1 MAESVQ
7 EHSLQAPLSAPQERR
22 ERFDRAARFACFDLL
37 DTVLFR
43 KVVDPTDVFRLVY
56 HRLAAALPERMDGS
70 CEDAFVS
77 ARLVAE
83 RRARV
88 GRAETTL
95 DAIWDELVWMV
106 GDDRDLAVSIEMSC
120 ERDLLYPNAEIAAVI
135 AKRREQGHR
144 IVYVSDMY
152 LPEHFLRSVLEEHGV
167 MQPGDRL
174 FVSSAHDKTKHEGHL
189 YLHLMEQMGGK
200 SADYCMTGDHRHSDH
215 RKPRS
220 LGLRS
225 RHYRG
230 HRLNAFERRL
240 NDALAAPQL
249 SRSILVGSVRN
260 GRADER
266 ASENRLVSDFLGPA
280 SLLWALWTIRR
291 AEEDNLDRLYFMAR
305 DGYLPY
311 LAASHLTQTGC
322 TGVESHYVYGSRYS
336 LYFAAIRD
344 LRTDL
349 RWIFDQ
355 PGDLTRDKL
364 LRYLRLDRATLS
376 PIMQTMCD
384 SLAGDA
390 PLSAEDFG
398 RFVDLLTASD
408 EGRSVLD
415 SAAEMRRAAR
425 QYFETAGLI
434 GTGSCAIVDIGWHLN
449 VQTALQSLMPEQRL
463 FGLYLYLSETR
474 RSFVQAGRAET
485 MIELNIAHRRA
496 AAAPALWRHS
506 TVAEHLFG
514 MAPEGSCEGFEL
526 DENGHARPVLQR
538 MDPDEAAV
546 RQHIAEQVQAFVR
559 DWAPLYMQ
567 AFQDARSCA
576 AAFRVLSD
584 EFFDLPPREALLTI
598 RKSVRLSREALN
610 DKSSAL
616 VSGFQPGDVKHAIN
630 VLRRRG
636 SAEGLGWLGAK
647 FSLAP
652 RPLHL
657 GGKALRKLRPY
668 LGRS

>member
-1 MAESVQ
+1 MSEIVQ
-7 EHSLQAPLSAPQERR
+7 EDSLNRQLRALQERR
-22 ERFDRAARFACFDLL
+22 ERVGGAARFACFDLL

-43 KVVDPTDVFRLVY
+43 KVLDPTDVFRLIY
-56 HRLAAALPERMDGS
+56 HRLAEALPQRMVGI

-77 ARLVAE
+77 ARVVAE

-88 GRAETTL
+88 DRAETTL
-95 DAIWDELVWMV
+95 EAIWDELTWMV
-106 GDDRDLAVSIEMSC
+106 GDRRNLAISIELSC
-120 ERDLLYPNAEIAAVI
+120 ERELLYPNAEIAAVI

-152 LPEHFLRSVLEEHGV
+152 LPEQFLRSVLEEHGI
-167 MQPGDRL
+167 MQPDDRL
-174 FVSSAHDKTKHEGHL
+174 YVSSAHEKTKHDGHL
-189 YLHLMEQMGGK
+189 YHHLVEEMGGK
-200 SADYCMTGDHRHSDH
+200 FSDYCMTGDHRHSDH

-230 HRLNAFERRL
+230 HRLNSFERRL
-240 NDALAAPQL
+240 NEALATSQL

-260 GRADER
+260 GRADDRGEG
-266 ASENRLVSDFLGPA
+266 NRLVSDFLGPA

-291 AEEDNLDRLYFMAR
+291 AEEGGLDRLYFMAR

-311 LAASHLTQTGC
+311 LAASHLAQTGR
-322 TGVESHYVYGSRYS
+322 TRVESHYVYGSRYS

-349 RWIFDQ
+349 HWIFAQ
-355 PGDLTRDKL
+355 PGDLTLGKL
-364 LRYLRLDRATLS
+364 LRYLRLHRAKLS
-376 PIMQTMCD
+376 PALDAVCD
-384 SLAGDA
+384 GFAEGD
-390 PLSAEDFG
+390 PLTAEDFD
-398 RFVDLLTASD
+398 RFVGLLATTA
-408 EGRSVLD
+408 EGQSVLD

-425 QYFETAGLI
+425 AYFESAGLI
-434 GTGSCAIVDIGWHLN
+434 GEGSSAIVDIGWHLN
-449 VQTALQSLMPEQRL
+449 VQTALQSLISKQRL

-474 RSFVQAGRAET
+474 CSFVQAGRAES
-485 MIELNIAHRRA
+485 MIELNVAHRRTA
-496 AAAPALWRHS
+496 TAPALWRHS

-514 MAPEGSCEGFEL
+514 MAPEGSCKGFEFGA
-526 DENGHARPVLQR
+526 DGHARPLLQQ
-538 MDPDEAAV
+538 MNAQEAAV
-546 RQHIAEQVQAFVR
+546 RRQIAEEVESFVR
-559 DWAPLYMQ
+559 EWAPLYMQ
-567 AFQDARSCA
+567 AFPDAQGCA

-610 DKSSAL
+610 DESSAL
-616 VSGFQPGDVKHAIN
+616 VSGFQLGDVKHAID
-630 VLRRRG
+630 VLRRRK

-652 RPLHL
+652 PPLDL

-668 LGRS
+668 LG

>member
-1 MAESVQ
+1 MAGSVQ
-7 EHSLQAPLSAPQERR
+7 EHSIQGKLRASQGTR
-22 ERFDRAARFACFDLL
+22 EGVDRAAKFACFDLF

-43 KVVDPTDVFRLVY
+43 KVLDPTDVFRLVY
-56 HRLAAALPERMDGS
+56 HRLAEALPERMAGI

-83 RRARV
+83 RHARV
-88 GRAETTL
+88 DRAETTL
-95 DAIWDELVWMV
+95 DAIWEELVWMV
-106 GDDRDLAVSIEMSC
+106 GNDRDIAMSIEMSC

-135 AKRREQGHR
+135 AKRREQSHR

-152 LPEHFLRSVLEEHGV
+152 LPEHFLRSVLEEHGI

-174 FVSSAHDKTKHEGHL
+174 FASSEHEKTKHEGHL
-189 YLHLMEQMGGK
+189 YLHLMEEMGGK

-240 NDALAAPQL
+240 NDALASPQL

-260 GRADER
+260 GRADDQG
-266 ASENRLVSDFLGPA
+266 SQNRLVSDFLGPA

-311 LAASHLTQTGC
+311 LAASHLTQTGL
-322 TGVESHYVYGSRYS
+322 TRVESHYVYGSRYS

-344 LRTDL
+344 LENDL

-355 PGDLTRDKL
+355 PGDLTLDKL
-364 LRYLRLDRATLS
+364 LRYLRLDRAGFS
-376 PIMQTMCD
+376 PAMQAVCD
-384 SLAGDA
+384 GFAGDD
-390 PLSAEDFG
+390 PLSAEDFD
-398 RFVDLLTASD
+398 RIVDVLSASE

-425 QYFETAGLI
+425 QYFESAGLI
-434 GTGSCAIVDIGWHLN
+434 GSGSSAIVDIGWHLN
-449 VQTALQSLMPEQRL
+449 VQSALQSLMPEQRL

-526 DENGHARPVLQR
+526 DKNGHARPVLQR
-538 MDPDEAAV
+538 MNPDEAAV
-546 RQHIAEQVQAFVR
+546 RQHIADQVQAFVR
-559 DWAPLYMQ
+559 AWAPLYMQ
-567 AFQDARSCA
+567 AFPDARGCA

-610 DKSSAL
+610 DESSAL
-616 VSGFQPGDVKHAIN
+616 VSGFQLDDVKHAIN
-630 VLRRRG
+630 MLRRRR
-636 SAEGLGWLGAK
+636 SAEDLGWLGAK

-668 LGRS
+668 LG